1 MMYEGMAIGTI
12 VIGALLLLLSLRVLR
27 RSGWLLGWLRGMMGL
42 VLVACGVS
50 MGLLAMD
57 ILAYKQLTSESSLAT
72 ISFER
77 LAEQQYKTWI
87 VDAEGREMVYVLK
100 GDQWQ
105 LDARII
111 KWPGTLAAWGMKP
124 GYRLDRISGRYYSLD
139 MERNAE
145 RSVFSIA
152 SSQTPFDLWVWLQ
165 RYDAQ
170 MPFVDAVY
178 GSAAYVPMEDGA
190 SYEVMLSNSGLLA
203 RPLNDAATQA
213 VGRWQ

>member
-87 VDAEGREMVYVLK
+87 VDAEGRETIYVLK

-111 KWPGTLAAWGMKP
+111 KWPGTLAAMGMKP

-165 RYDAQ
+165 RYDTQ